1 MRESTAAVAIIR
13 REHKGQTLWLAQWNG
28 NWQCY
33 HFVGGHKRA
42 DEMVALPVAIPLG
55 QPQRLALVSYQRP
68 MVGRATGNRFPGC
81 CNVQPDGTMRRIV
94 QGNYDRLKEGC

>member
-1 MRESTAAVAIIR
+1 VGVANT
-13 REHKGQTLWLAQWNG
+13 GLS
-28 NWQCY
+28 
-33 HFVGGHKRA
+33 
-42 DEMVALPVAIPLG
+42 
-55 QPQRLALVSYQRP
+55 LALVSYQRP